1 MTIYGRRADGRHL
14 LFANRDLRDYLDP
27 QTQEMMGEIANYDKS
42 ALLNT
47 QTDELAQ
54 YFAEKYRF
62 ELTELNEDEIS
73 AQEDETKIEITHNFE
88 YMWDGDGP
96 GYADGTKITVSI
108 PFTGQREFLFCNP
121 NQLYM
126 GAPVEA
132 AIEGGSIVFS
142 VSSLPQHQSQIK
154 PEIDNRIKIIK
165 DRLQM
170 MRDDVN
176 NYNNGLL
183 SQATQ
188 AIDAR
193 KAKLKEN
200 SSLVSSLGFKV
211 ARRDDAPRTYAVPDI
226 KRKFQPPVPKTSSA
240 AQLEPTLPTKEFE
253 HILKVVTNMV
263 MVMERSPKTFVNM
276 DEEAIRDH
284 FLVQLNGQY
293 EGQATGETFN
303 GSGKTDIIIKNEGKN
318 VFIAECKF
326 WDGPEVFKS
335 ALRQL
340 LSYATWRDGKLALL
354 IFNRNKNLTGVI
366 KQIRPLIEADNNFV
380 SFEAQKSETEFHF
393 TMSHPSDKD
402 KHLILAVLVF
412 DIPNS

>member
-14 LFANRDLRDYLDP
+14 LFDKRDLRNYLDP
-27 QTQEMMGEIANYDKS
+27 KTQEMMGEIASYDKS

-47 QTDELAQ
+47 QTDELAR

-62 ELTELNEDEIS
+62 ELIELDEGEIS
-73 AQEDETKIEITHNFE
+73 AQEDETKIEITHNFD
-88 YMWDGDGP
+88 YAWHGNGP

-121 NQLYM
+121 NQAYM
-126 GAPVEA
+126 APPVEA
-132 AIEGGSIVFS
+132 AVEGSSIVFS

-154 PEIDNRIKIIK
+154 PEIDNRIKMIK

-176 NYNNGLL
+176 NYNNGLV

-200 SSLVSSLGFKV
+200 SSLVSTLGFKV
-211 ARRDDAPRTYAVPDI
+211 ARRDDAPRTYVVPEV
-226 KRKFQPPVPKTSSA
+226 KRKIQPPAPKASSA

-253 HILKVVTNMV
+253 HILEVVTNMV
-263 MVMERSPKTFVNM
+263 MVIERSPKTFVNM

-318 VFIAECKF
+318 IFIAECKF
-326 WDGPEVFKS
+326 WDGSEVFKS
-335 ALRQL
+335 ALGQL

-354 IFNRNKNLTGVI
+354 IFNRNKNLSGVI
-366 KQIRPLIEADNNFV
+366 NQIRPLIEADDNFV
-380 SFEAQKSETEFHF
+380 SFEAQKNETEFHF
-393 TMSHPSDKD
+393 TMCHPSDKD

-412 DIPNS
+412 DIPTS